1 MRVLGSNPTK
11 AQIEDII
18 KDLNTDG
25 EGTIDFFEFLSI
37 IGRMIKDDDFENE
50 LIESFRSYDK
60 NGTGVLTIED
70 FRKSL
75 LKFEIPVEEIDEII

>member
-60 NGTGVLTIED
+60 NGTGVLSIED

-75 LKFEIPVEEIDEII
+75 LKFEISVEEIDEII